1 MSAIEKLLIAE
12 DDVPMRLVALALGA
26 PVDARMR
33 EALAQLFVAGPERAQ
48 EQLWRLARD
57 LGLAGQVTP
66 VLAAAGPPDDQLE
79 GVHHLFVEGAP
90 VTAAALARAPALRF
104 IQKHGEDCRNIDLR
118 AAAAR
123 GVPVATLRRWANSSV
138 AEHTFLLLLAL
149 ARRLLSAH
157 RAAQVGRAG
166 VAQAA
171 SRYNWARLDGLWPL
185 RGATLGIVGLGEIGR
200 EVARRARAFEMR
212 VLYTQRRR
220 LSPDLE
226 QALGAEFRPLASL
239 LADSDV
245 VTLHLPLTPETQH
258 ILGESEL
265 KQMRRGAI
273 LINTSRGRLV
283 DEAALVAALR
293 AGHLGG
299 AGLDVR
305 HGEPPRDAS
314 GLAELETVVL
324 TPHVAGGTGLELLRD
339 TRAVLENIARVRRG
353 EPIPVSPQLD
363 GQGVLRPIDNR
374 AAGW

>member
-1 MSAIEKLLIAE
+1 
-12 DDVPMRLVALALGA
+12 MRLVALALGA

-33 EALAQLFVAGPERAQ
+33 EALAQLFVAGPERALD
-48 EQLWRLARD
+48 QLRRFAAD
-57 LGLAGQVTP
+57 LGLAGEVAP
-66 VLAAAGPPDDQLE
+66 GLAAEGPFEDQLG
-79 GVHHLFVEGAP
+79 GVHHLLVEGAS
-90 VTAAALARAPALRF
+90 VTAAALARAPDLRF

-138 AEHTFLLLLAL
+138 AEHTFLLLLAV

-157 RAAQVGRAG
+157 RAAQGGRAG

-171 SRYNWARLDGLWPL
+171 SRYNWARLDGFWPL

-200 EVARRARAFEMR
+200 EVARRARAFDMR

-226 QALGAEFRPLASL
+226 HTLGAEFRPLVGL
-239 LADSDV
+239 LAGSDV
-245 VTLHLPLTPETQH
+245 VSLHLPLTPETHH
-258 ILGESEL
+258 ILGEPEL
-265 KQMRRGAI
+265 RQMRRGAV

-293 AGHLGG
+293 EGHLGG

-305 HGEPPRDAS
+305 HDEPPLDAS

-353 EPIPVSPQLD
+353 EPIPVAEWKD
-363 GQGVLRPIDNR
+363 H
-374 AAGW
+374 